1 MGCCFAP
8 PPATHQRP
16 LGAAVLSAKRAL
28 FLMPPPHSKAD
39 LNTVAKA
46 AISWLLASR
55 TADGRIPYIIHPKD
69 NSKLNLIEIM
79 TLMSLRV

>member
-1 MGCCFAP
+1 
-8 PPATHQRP
+8 
-16 LGAAVLSAKRAL
+16 
-28 FLMPPPHSKAD
+28 MPPPHSKAD

-69 NSKLNLIEIM
+69 NS
-79 TLMSLRV
+79 